1 MSIDHHPGDDLLLS
15 LAAGELAAGPSLLV
29 SAHLEACTH
38 CRAQL
43 HTLQALGGAL
53 LDEIEPV
60 APATDAWARTLARI
74 DQAAAVRPAAQPAA
88 APPRPALPPGVAWPR
103 SLARCTVS
111 RWHWM
116 GPGMRFA
123 RVTAPYDPGAALF
136 LLRIGPGRYLPRHT
150 HAGLEL
156 TQVLHG
162 VFDDGRGSFAAG
174 DFDAADAE
182 VHHQPVV
189 GRDGECICLAHVGG
203 ALRFDGRVA
212 AFVGGLIGM

>member
-15 LAAGELAAGPSLLV
+15 LAAGELAAGPTLLV
-29 SAHLEACTH
+29 SAHLEGCAP
-38 CRAQL
+38 CRARL

-53 LDEIEPV
+53 LDDVEP
-60 APATDAWARTLARI
+60 AAMATDAWARTLARI
-74 DQAAAVRPAAQPAA
+74 DRPAAVRA
-88 APPRPALPPGVAWPR
+88 APRPAPRPALPPGVDWPR
-103 SLARCTVS
+103 SLAQCTVS

-123 RVTAPYDPGAALF
+123 RVTAPHDPGAALF
-136 LLRIGPGRYLPRHT
+136 VLRIGPGRYLPRHT

-162 VFDDGRGSFAAG
+162 AFDDGRGLFAAG

-189 GRDGECICLAHVGG
+189 SRDGECICLAHVGG
-203 ALRFDGRVA
+203 GLRFDGRVA